1 MTQRNPMNP
10 RNQERPK
17 GKTRKSASSAKLVRP
32 AGASVSV
39 TTDRA
44 RKKQKDK
51 ERKEKEKAEAAQDRK
66 REALLTVGTQA
77 LPEYKKWRRWW
88 VVSLIVAIVCVLAS
102 WLASIYGN
110 NGEVSQQFHDLM
122 QPLSIAGIVIGY
134 AAIIFALFIDF
145 KKIRPLRKAQQA
157 RAQHL
162 SKSEKRKLDQ
172 QIALSEKAQAEQ
184 KGAKRRMPWDKKE
197 TDAAKH
203 DDADAKDAS
212 KKDARKA

>member
-1 MTQRNPMNP
+1 M
-10 RNQERPK
+10 
-17 GKTRKSASSAKLVRP
+17 
-32 AGASVSV
+32 
-39 TTDRA
+39 
-44 RKKQKDK
+44 
-51 ERKEKEKAEAAQDRK
+51 
-66 REALLTVGTQA
+66 
-77 LPEYKKWRRWW
+77 
-88 VVSLIVAIVCVLAS
+88 CVLAS

-157 RAQHL
+157 QAQHL

>member
-1 MTQRNPMNP
+1 MNP

-32 AGASVSV
+32 AAASVSM

-102 WLASIYGN
+102 IYGN
-110 NGEVSQQFHDLM
+110 DGGVSQQFHDLM